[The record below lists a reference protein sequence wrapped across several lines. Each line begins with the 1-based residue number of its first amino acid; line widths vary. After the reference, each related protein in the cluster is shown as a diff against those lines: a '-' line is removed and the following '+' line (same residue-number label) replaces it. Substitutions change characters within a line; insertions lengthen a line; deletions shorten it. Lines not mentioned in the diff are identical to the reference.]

1 MEEMQVMAALRHV
14 DDIFAIQRIVGR
26 YAVDNLFNSQAVIS
40 KSKEPNY
47 LANADSRL
55 LYLINLTIYE
65 SCKKTHII
73 KLQNFS
79 RILIHYGFLINFL
92 YALFY

>member
-1 MEEMQVMAALRHV
+1 MVDIEVVNIIIGDHAGLPLRIIEEMQIMAALRHV

-55 LYLINLTIYE
+55 LYLIN
-65 SCKKTHII
+65 
-73 KLQNFS
+73 
-79 RILIHYGFLINFL
+79 
-92 YALFY
+92 